1 MHTLLRCDKITN
13 THAYDYWFVSGFQ
26 QKKNREARKN
36 KKNYDVSTSLLL
48 AVTIWANEQADGAD
62 ETTKRKLGRLVAATG
77 REKSA
82 CMRQ

>member
-1 MHTLLRCDKITN
+1 MHTITG
-13 THAYDYWFVSGFQ
+13 VFQ
-26 QKKNREARKN
+26 VFNKKNREARKK
-36 KKNYDVSTSLLL
+36 KKNYDVPTSLLL

-62 ETTKRKLGRLVAATG
+62 ETTKRKLGRLVAATE